1 MLRMI
6 ARLAVIIMM
15 FFQLEVQAIDSLALD
30 SLRVDSLHVDSIPVS
45 SAGTDS
51 IEVDSLE
58 ESPAYDIQEKD
69 PFAGHVNSF
78 DIKPAKSGRQPAWL
92 FALFALQLLLI
103 GYQRASNPKGLE
115 DIFKAVMNLNIA
127 QQLHREQ
134 EQSMPISAIVYIV
147 NFVIS
152 GGVFLFLLNRHM
164 GWMQDD
170 TLISMLFFL
179 WAVTVVYSVRFG
191 TLKMVALVFPFRN
204 IAEQYSFNFFLVQ
217 KIMGLALIPFNFLI
231 AYSPE
236 VLRGPLIVL
245 AIILVVMLVVW
256 RSLKGLT
263 LARNLISRSAFHFF
277 VYICTLEIAP
287 FCILVKVVVDG

>member
-1 MLRMI
+1 
-6 ARLAVIIMM
+6 V
-15 FFQLEVQAIDSLALD
+15 
-30 SLRVDSLHVDSIPVS
+30 
-45 SAGTDS
+45 
-51 IEVDSLE
+51 EVDSVE
-58 ESPAYDIQEKD
+58 ESPAYDVLEND
-69 PFAGHVNSF
+69 PFAGHINKF
-78 DIKPAKSGRQPAWL
+78 DIKPAKSGRQPGWL

-103 GYQRASNPKGLE
+103 GYQRVSNPKGLE

-134 EQSMPISAIVYIV
+134 EQSMPISAIAYIIS
-147 NFVIS
+147 FVIS

-179 WAVTVVYSVRFG
+179 WAVIVVYSVRFG
-191 TLKMVALVFPFRN
+191 TLKIVALVFPFGN
-204 IAEQYSFNFFLVQ
+204 VAEQYSFNFFLVQ

-245 AIILVVMLVVW
+245 AIIMIVMLVIW

-263 LARNLISRSAFHFF
+263 LARNLISQSAFHFF

-287 FCILVKVVVDG
+287 FCILVKAVVDG